1 MILPGATL
9 GVLGGGQLGRMFAYA
24 ARVLGYHVIVLDPDL
39 HSPAAQFADAHLCA
53 DYDDQ
58 AALLELGKRCAAITT
73 EFENVPARS
82 LELLAT
88 LSTVRPAA
96 GAVAIAQDRI
106 AEKSYLAGQGFP
118 VTPFAVI
125 RTERELHAALSN
137 IPLPAILK
145 RSRLGYD
152 GKGQAPVTN
161 LEHAITAFHTLGDE
175 ACVLEQ
181 RVSLEKEISVIVAR
195 GADGETACFP
205 VAENQHQNGILDISI
220 VPARIGMALANQAA
234 GMAIK
239 LAERLDY
246 CGVLAVEFFVLAD
259 DKLLINEIAP
269 RPHNSGHYT
278 LDACV
283 TSQFEQQVRTL
294 CGLPLSSPRLLS
306 PAVMVNLLG
315 DLWSEGEPHWE
326 KLLRHK
332 RVKLHLY
339 GKSEPRPGRKM
350 GHFTCLDESLEL
362 ALTVALE
369 GKADLLNRMTASI
382 QERASL

>member
-1 MILPGATL
+1 
-9 GVLGGGQLGRMFAYA
+9 MFAYA

-145 RSRLGYD
+145 RSRFGYD